1 MAVIVFGLVLELQMK
16 GSEINASFVI
26 QHESAAGKQ
35 WGNASNQLWVA
46 LG

>member
-16 GSEINASFVI
+16 RSEINVSFVI
-26 QHESAAGKQ
+26 QPESAAGKQ
-35 WGNASNQLWVA
+35 WENASNQLWVV